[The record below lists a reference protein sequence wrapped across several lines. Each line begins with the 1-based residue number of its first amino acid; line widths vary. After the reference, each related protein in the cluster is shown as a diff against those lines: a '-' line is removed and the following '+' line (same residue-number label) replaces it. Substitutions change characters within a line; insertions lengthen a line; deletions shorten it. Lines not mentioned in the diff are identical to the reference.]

1 MSLSESPAPDAS
13 IAVVAT
19 ANLSAGRAWRMALP
33 ALLLAVALILWLY
46 RETAVALVTIWYR
59 SETFTHGFVVLPI
72 VLWLVWRKRRDL
84 AALTPKA
91 SLFMLVPI
99 AGLSLMW
106 LLGDLVA
113 VNSVTQLALVA
124 MLVATVP
131 ALLGF
136 SVARAIMFP
145 LAFMFFAVPIG
156 EFMLPQLMDWTADFT
171 IIALRLSGVPV
182 LREGLSFVIPTGH
195 WSVVEACSG
204 VRYLIASLTV
214 GTLYAYLNYQST
226 QRRVLFILVS
236 ILVPIVAN
244 WARAYM
250 IVMLGHLSGNTI
262 AVGVDHLIYG
272 WVFFGVVILM
282 MFAIGARWA
291 EPESVFDP
299 QSVPASL
306 RMPLFSTSRL
316 WITALAVALFVSLP
330 IVAKRG
336 LDASAL
342 SAAPKLELAG
352 KPLGAWV
359 PADPESITFKPGFQN
374 PSAEANHVY
383 ESGEQT
389 VGLYLGYYRNQD
401 YQRKLVSSNNVL
413 VLSFDTNW
421 RQVAHGSQAVAM
433 AGQQSTARSAE
444 LLRLW
449 NSGAD
454 QPERLLAWQIY
465 WINGTLTSN
474 DYLAKVYS
482 VAYQLLGRGDDS
494 AVIVVYTAK
503 DRSASAQKTLT
514 SFLSANYGAIDATL
528 QAARAS
534 R

>member
-1 MSLSESPAPDAS
+1 MVQQAQSPFGATWRTAW
-13 IAVVAT
+13 IAVVT
-19 ANLSAGRAWRMALP
+19 LQIMT
-33 ALLLAVALILWLY
+33 LALY
-46 RETAVALVTIWYR
+46 RDTALAMVTIWYR

-72 VLWLVWRKRRDL
+72 VLWLVWRKRHDL
-84 AALTPKA
+84 AALTPRA

-131 ALLGF
+131 AVLGF
-136 SVARAIMFP
+136 AVARTIMFP

-156 EFMLPQLMDWTADFT
+156 EFVMPQLMDWTADFT
-171 IIALRLSGVPV
+171 IMALRMSGIPV
-182 LREGLSFVIPTGH
+182 YREGLSFVIPSGH

-250 IVMLGHLSGNTI
+250 IVTVGHLSGNTI

-272 WVFFGVVILM
+272 WIFFGFVILL
-282 MFAIGARWA
+282 MFVIGARWS
-291 EPESVFDP
+291 EPE
-299 QSVPASL
+299 PAIGSQ
-306 RMPLFSTSRL
+306 RMPDEFGQPLVSASRL
-316 WITALAVALFVSLP
+316 WTLAIAVALIVSMP
-330 IVAKRG
+330 ILVKRT
-336 LDASAL
+336 LDATVRTAE
-342 SAAPKLELAG
+342 PRLEMAG
-352 KPLGAWV
+352 DLFGAWQPLDAKSV
-359 PADPESITFKPGFQN
+359 AFKPHFEN
-374 PSAEANHVY
+374 SSVEANHVY
-383 ESGEQT
+383 QNGEKA

-401 YQRKLVSSNNVL
+401 YNRKLVSSNNVL
-413 VLSFDTNW
+413 VVSNDTRW
-421 RQVAHGSQAVAM
+421 RRVMGGSHAVTIP
-433 AGQQSTARSAE
+433 GQQSTVRSAE
-444 LLRLW
+444 FLRL
-449 NSGAD
+449 SSSSAG

-474 DYLAKVYS
+474 DYLAKIYS
-482 VAYQLLGRGDDS
+482 AVYQLLGRGDDS
-494 AVIVVYTAK
+494 AVVVVYTAK
-503 DRSASAQKTLT
+503 DRSDSAEKTLA
-514 SFLSANYGAIDATL
+514 SFLSTNYGAIDATL
-528 QAARAS
+528 RAARD
-534 R
+534 RR